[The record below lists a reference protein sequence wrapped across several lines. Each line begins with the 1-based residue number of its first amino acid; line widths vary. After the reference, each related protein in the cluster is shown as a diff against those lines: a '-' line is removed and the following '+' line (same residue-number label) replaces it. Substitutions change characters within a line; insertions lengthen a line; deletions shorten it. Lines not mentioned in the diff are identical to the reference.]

1 VSEDAQE
8 AAMALYRYTRW
19 DGTQRVDFP
28 DTQELADQLAERILD
43 GHDVNSALRRMLQ
56 RGMEL
61 PNGKRM
67 AGMQE
72 LLERLRKARER
83 NLQRYNLDSMMD
95 EIAERLKQVVATER
109 EGIERRLNEAQG
121 GPRDAD
127 EQDGPQGAPAGQ
139 HPQGDGQ
146 QGPPGGPPRS
156 GQGEPNPGAPG
167 QGEQGADQG
176 LRDLLR
182 RMADRHLDQLN
193 QLPNSTGGQVKA
205 LREYDFMDP
214 EARRQF
220 DELLEQLQKQM
231 LQNTFKGLQQG
242 IQNMDAEALR
252 AASEM
257 IQDLNKLMQEKLSG
271 REPDISEFMAKWGRN
286 FPPGIETFDQLMDHL
301 QAQMAQMQALLNSM
315 SPEQRRELEQL
326 MDELLRDNRIQ
337 MDMAQMAALMEQL
350 RPGSLS
356 NVGRHF
362 MGGDEPLS
370 LEEALRVMGDLNG
383 LDGLE
388 EQLIKALR
396 TNDPTAMDPEAMGR
410 LLGQEA
416 EAYARELQRVTKEL
430 EEAGL
435 IKRNGRRWELTPHA
449 VRRIGDK
456 ALADIFARIRGG
468 QLGDHSRER
477 AGLGVELEEE
487 TKPYEF
493 GDALHLNAMKTVTN
507 AVARE
512 GAGTPVHIT
521 PDDFEVNR
529 TTALARAST
538 VIAIDMSYSMVATG
552 FFQAGQRVGLALDT
566 LIRTKYPKD
575 QVTVMAFSYFVLPL
589 SSDMLLDTH
598 WVEFGGGTNMQEV
611 LRQARKTLGRAGG
624 GTKQVILITDGE
636 PSTYSDWTGPASG
649 PVGNYWGA
657 DAEEETLR
665 EVMRCTRDNITINT
679 FMLSQDPALLRFVQ
693 RMSKLNKG
701 RAFIASP
708 NKLGTYVV
716 ADYINMKNK
725 VVR

>member
-1 VSEDAQE
+1 
-8 AAMALYRYTRW
+8 MALYRYSRW

-28 DTQELADQLAERILD
+28 DTQDLADHLAERILD

-56 RGMEL
+56 RGMQL

-67 AGMQE
+67 AGMQD
-72 LLERLRKARER
+72 LLERLRAARER
-83 NLQRYNLDSMMD
+83 NLERYNLGSMMD
-95 EIAERLKQVVATER
+95 EISQRLDQVVATER
-109 EGIERRLNEAQG
+109 EGIERRLREAAG
-121 GPRDAD
+121 DPPADAD
-127 EQDGPQGAPAGQ
+127 GGAPGAPSSGQ
-139 HPQGDGQ
+139 PQGDGQ
-146 QGPPGGPPRS
+146 QGPEAGPPRS
-156 GQGEPNPGAPG
+156 GHGEPAPGAPG
-167 QGEQGADQG
+167 QGGQGADAG

-182 RMADRHLDQLN
+182 RMADRHLDQLD
-193 QLPNSTGGQVKA
+193 QLPRSTGGQVKA

-220 DELLEQLQKQM
+220 DELLEQLQKQV
-231 LQNTFKGLQQG
+231 LQNTFQGLQQG
-242 IQNMDAEALR
+242 IANMDAEALR

-257 IQDLNKLMQEKLSG
+257 IRDLNGLMQEKLSG
-271 REPDISEFMAKWGRN
+271 REPDISDFMAKWGHH

-326 MDELLRDNRIQ
+326 MEELLRDNRIQ

-356 NVGRHF
+356 DVGRHF

-370 LEEALRVMGDLNG
+370 LEEALRVMGEMNG
-383 LDGLE
+383 MDGLE

-396 TNDPTAMDPEAMGR
+396 TNDPTALDPEAMGR

-456 ALADIFARIRGG
+456 ALADIFSRIRGG

-512 GAGTPVHIT
+512 GAGTPVRIT
-521 PDDFEVNR
+521 PEDFEVNR

-575 QVTVMAFSYFVLPL
+575 QVSVMAFSYFVLPL

-611 LRQARKTLGRAGG
+611 LRQARRTLGRSGG

-679 FMLSQDPALLRFVQ
+679 FMLSQEPALLRFVS

-708 NKLGTYVV
+708 GKLGTYVV

-725 VVR
+725 AVR

>member
-1 VSEDAQE
+1 
-8 AAMALYRYTRW
+8 MA
-19 DGTQRVDFP
+19 
-28 DTQELADQLAERILD
+28 
-43 GHDVNSALRRMLQ
+43 N
-56 RGMEL
+56 
-61 PNGKRM
+61 
-67 AGMQE
+67 
-72 LLERLRKARER
+72 
-83 NLQRYNLDSMMD
+83 
-95 EIAERLKQVVATER
+95 
-109 EGIERRLNEAQG
+109 
-121 GPRDAD
+121 
-127 EQDGPQGAPAGQ
+127 
-139 HPQGDGQ
+139 
-146 QGPPGGPPRS
+146 
-156 GQGEPNPGAPG
+156 
-167 QGEQGADQG
+167 
-176 LRDLLR
+176 
-182 RMADRHLDQLN
+182 RHLDQLD
-193 QLPNSTGGQVKA
+193 QLPTSTGGQVKA

-214 EARRQF
+214 EARRRF
-220 DELLEQLQKQM
+220 EELLEQLQKQV
-231 LQNTFKGLQQG
+231 LQNTFQGLQKG

-252 AASEM
+252 QASEM

-271 REPDISEFMAKWGRN
+271 REPDISEFMAKWGHN
-286 FPPGIETFDQLMDHL
+286 FPPGIETFDQLMDHM

-315 SPEQRRELEQL
+315 TSEQRRELEQL
-326 MDELLRDNRIQ
+326 MEELLRDNRIQ

-356 NVGRHF
+356 DVGRHF

-512 GAGTPVHIT
+512 GAGTPVRIT

-589 SSDMLLDTH
+589 ASDMLLDTH

-611 LRQARKTLGRAGG
+611 LRQARKMLGRQGG

-636 PSTYSDWTGPASG
+636 PSTYSDWTGPAAG

>member
-1 VSEDAQE
+1 
-8 AAMALYRYTRW
+8 MALYRYTRW

-72 LLERLRKARER
+72 LLERLRNAREK
-83 NLQRYNLDSMMD
+83 NLQRYNLGSMMD
-95 EIAERLKQVVATER
+95 DIAERLKQVVQTER
-109 EGIERRLNEAQG
+109 EGIERRLNDAQG
-121 GPRDAD
+121 GSPKD
-127 EQDGPQGAPAGQ
+127 QDGHEGQAGAPAGQ
-139 HPQGDGQ
+139 RPQGDVQ
-146 QGPPGGPPRS
+146 QGPEGGPPRS

-167 QGEQGADQG
+167 QGGADGADDG
-176 LRDLLR
+176 LRELLR
-182 RMADRHLDQLN
+182 RMANRHLDQLD
-193 QLPNSTGGQVKA
+193 QLPTSTGGQVKA

-214 EARRQF
+214 EARRRF
-220 DELLEQLQKQM
+220 EELLEQLQKQV
-231 LQNTFKGLQQG
+231 LQNTFQGLQKG

-252 AASEM
+252 QASEM

-271 REPDISEFMAKWGRN
+271 REPDISEFMAKWGHN
-286 FPPGIETFDQLMDHL
+286 FPPGIETFDQLMDHM

-315 SPEQRRELEQL
+315 TSEQRRELEQL
-326 MDELLRDNRIQ
+326 MEELLRDNRIQ

-356 NVGRHF
+356 DVGRHF

-512 GAGTPVHIT
+512 GAGTPVRIT

-589 SSDMLLDTH
+589 ASDMLLDTH

-611 LRQARKTLGRAGG
+611 LRQARKMLGRQGG

-636 PSTYSDWTGPASG
+636 PSTYSDWTGPAAG

>member
-1 VSEDAQE
+1 
-8 AAMALYRYTRW
+8 MALYRYTRW

-56 RGMEL
+56 RGMDL

-72 LLERLRKARER
+72 LLERLRNARER
-83 NLQRYNLDSMMD
+83 NLQRYDLDSMMD

-109 EGIERRLNEAQG
+109 EGIERRLNEAHG
-121 GPRDAD
+121 GPPDAD
-127 EQDGPQGAPAGQ
+127 EQQDGQDGAEGLEGAPAGQ
-139 HPQGDGQ
+139 HSQGDGQ

-156 GQGEPNPGAPG
+156 GQGEPSPGAPG
-167 QGEQGADQG
+167 QGGQGADQG

-193 QLPNSTGGQVKA
+193 HLPNSTGGQVKA

-257 IQDLNKLMQEKLSG
+257 IQDLNNLMQEKLSG
-271 REPDISEFMAKWGRN
+271 REPDISEFMAKWGHN

-416 EAYARELQRVTKEL
+416 EAYAREIQRVTKEL

-512 GAGTPVHIT
+512 GVGTPVRIT

-611 LRQARKTLGRAGG
+611 LRQARRTLGRQGG